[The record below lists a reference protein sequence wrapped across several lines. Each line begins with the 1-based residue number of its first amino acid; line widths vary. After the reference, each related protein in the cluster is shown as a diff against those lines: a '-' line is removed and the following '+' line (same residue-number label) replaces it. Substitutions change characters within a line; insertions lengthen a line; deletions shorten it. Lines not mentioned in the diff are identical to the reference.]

1 MLSANKPGQCPFVPV
16 GFEREVE
23 VADLPPPPPCND
35 DTDCPDDLK
44 CCNAKTG
51 PGKICRK
58 PVFPGVLSRLTNL
71 AASSVFDTVFA
82 VEFGLKKKSSLL
94 LKSGSF

>member
-16 GFEREVE
+16 GFEREGE
-23 VADLPPPPPCND
+23 VADFPPPPPCND

-44 CCNAKTG
+44 CCNAQTG

-58 PVFPGVLSRLTNL
+58 PVFPGALSRFTNL
-71 AASSVFDTVFA
+71 AASSILTRFLPSNLACEKRTHCF
-82 VEFGLKKKSSLL
+82 
-94 LKSGSF
+94 